1 MGRAFVNSRY
11 GKRLPSKLDDCR
23 CTIGTMT
30 QSSGT
35 GGDDRTDHVLNLI
48 DGALDD
54 WTSTDAMRWRPDGA
68 GETDPSSPFTGDSG
82 YLLPVATSVELARVG
97 YEAHRWLERTSL
109 AVEDYVGGAFTF
121 DLDEDASERLAAVV
135 DQYFAGSF
143 VDEVVEAS
151 QPAAS
156 DVYAD
161 MVDLWRQLD
170 RQPYRPTLHLAPPPT
185 PLLHVGQRVTVE
197 RWPDGTVP
205 VSEEWVV
212 LDVGLDGTATLASAE
227 TVDAAITVGEP
238 EPSSPRPL
246 TRADRPNWQSPYG
259 PRRRRD
265 R

>member
-1 MGRAFVNSRY
+1 
-11 GKRLPSKLDDCR
+11 
-23 CTIGTMT
+23 MT
-30 QSSGT
+30 A
-35 GGDDRTDHVLNLI
+35 DRTDHVLELT

-68 GETDPSSPFTGDSG
+68 GEADPGLPFTGDSG
-82 YLLPVATSVELARVG
+82 YLPPGSFGVELARVG
-97 YEAHRWLERTSL
+97 EEAHRTAERTARAASGALERL
-109 AVEDYVGGAFTF
+109 AARVFTPPYEAEGHVEGAFTF

-170 RQPYRPTLHLAPPPT
+170 RQPYRPTLHLGPPPT

-205 VSEEWVV
+205 VSGEWVV

-246 TRADRPNWQSPYG
+246 TRADRPSWQSPYG
-259 PRRRRD
+259 PRRRRRD